1 MYCAH
6 LSVPFTSC
14 KVLTLDNKNEK
25 KRFSFCI
32 VLTYPYLCTRKL
44 CITKVMR
51 ILGISRGVKY
61 SPNLAEKDAAIF
73 TAVVEALRAR
83 GHVVSTIGEEEM
95 AGYDFSSYDRVLTMA
110 RDAFSLVM
118 LEKDTD
124 AATQAKFINSISGIL
139 ACTNKAAVMTQMLE
153 AGIPQPE
160 FVVGEGR
167 NLMCCSVE
175 DKNDVVPP
183 LWLKNCDGSA
193 VVAEDTVFC
202 PTKEA
207 FDAAFKG
214 MEERGVHLWVAQEHQ
229 RGDLVKFYG
238 VEGTTFFRWNYAS
251 QGHSKFGLEAVNG
264 KEKGYAFNP
273 ERIKLYADMIAK
285 KLNVPIYGGD
295 VIIDEE
301 GEFWFID
308 FNDFPSF
315 SSCREGAAQAI
326 AKRCEMEN
334 VRWKM
339 QG

>member
-1 MYCAH
+1 MQVVGIYRSERYSPNMSADDVAIADAVGQLLQSMGHQVDMQSEDH
-6 LSVPFTSC
+6 LHLPQHLDAVFSMARHPQTLSLLSQLERLHITVVNRSVAVACCSRVEF
-14 KVLTLDNKNEK
+14 
-25 KRFSFCI
+25 
-32 VLTYPYLCTRKL
+32 TRKL
-44 CITKVMR
+44 LQAQVAMPLTHVIPTDTLHPQFPSYPCWVKRGEGYAEEAGDVCFVETPQQLARAVER
-51 ILGISRGVKY
+51 LRSR
-61 SPNLAEKDAAIF
+61 AIR
-73 TAVVEALRAR
+73 TAVV
-83 GHVVSTIGEEEM
+83 
-95 AGYDFSSYDRVLTMA
+95 
-110 RDAFSLVM
+110 
-118 LEKDTD
+118 
-124 AATQAKFINSISGIL
+124 
-139 ACTNKAAVMTQMLE
+139 
-153 AGIPQPE
+153 
-160 FVVGEGR
+160 
-167 NLMCCSVE
+167 
-175 DKNDVVPP
+175 
-183 LWLKNCDGSA
+183 SA
-193 VVAEDTVFC
+193 
-202 PTKEA
+202 
-207 FDAAFKG
+207 
-214 MEERGVHLWVAQEHQ
+214 HAQ
-229 RGDLVKFYG
+229 GDLVKFYG